1 VEGVFLL
8 FSLNLCKKNY
18 TLFQEICQALFVVLE
33 KIFDSFYEELSN
45 LVFSVENP
53 YLSSAWREGL
63 DASSTSENIW

>member
-1 VEGVFLL
+1 MYL
-8 FSLNLCKKNY
+8 
-18 TLFQEICQALFVVLE
+18 
-33 KIFDSFYEELSN
+33 KIFFDSFYEELTN